1 MPVLQIDTV
10 QWTGRCAS
18 RIAEVDKAI
27 GGADAARIARNMGKV
42 ERLSA
47 MAPEA
52 AVAFVMRQMDSDR
65 PELYDRRTNSR

>member
-47 MAPEA
+47 MAPRSRE
-52 AVAFVMRQMDSDR
+52 QMNMVGHDN
-65 PELYDRRTNSR
+65 EGL